1 MIQRRPQVKT
11 HDLTDYINHAERY
24 GPECVLET
32 AVFELPRQDAA
43 KLRAFI
49 ESKQR
54 VFEFKRGQWVERRGR
69 AVRACAHCGR
79 DLPPGTSAQTL
90 YHKHCRSTAKGRR
103 RKARKA
109 PGGGWTGVAPPLT
122 EGDRE

>member
-54 VFEFKRGQWVERRGR
+54 VFEFKRGQWSSAAGAPCGHVLI
-69 AVRACAHCGR
+69 AVAIC
-79 DLPPGTSAQTL
+79 PP
-90 YHKHCRSTAKGRR
+90 GRR
-103 RKARKA
+103 RRRSITNIAE
-109 PGGGWTGVAPPLT
+109 VPLRADVGRLGRPQ
-122 EGDRE
+122 EAAGRA